1 MRRGLCRRLGLKDFK
16 GIRMVRSFH
25 RIAAVGLILA
35 ATPLAAQDAPS
46 TPTPPVAAKKPYQV
60 KAPFGAV
67 REDEYYWL
75 RDDTRKNPEMLAY
88 LTAENAYADAVLA
101 PTKPMQEALFKEIT
115 GRIKQDDSS
124 VPYLDNGYYY
134 YTRFE
139 VGGSYPIVARRK
151 GSMDAPEE
159 IILDQPD
166 MAKGANFFQIGG
178 RQVSPDNRLLAFAE
192 DKVGRRQF
200 VLKVKDLTTGKILED
215 AIPNVQPDFAWA
227 GDNKTIFY
235 IEKDP
240 VTLLGKRVKAHVLGT
255 PVSADR
261 LVYEE
266 KDDTYSIGLGTTS
279 SEKFI
284 CIYAG
289 KTVSDEQRCAP
300 AANPV
305 TFTVL
310 APRETDFLYGADHVG
325 DRWIIRTNW
334 NAPNYRLMTVP
345 DSTTG
350 AGKAAWKDVVPH
362 SANVFIENV
371 QPFDNYL
378 AIEERSGGNKRLRLL
393 GNDGKSSFVEADE
406 PAYSMGLSTNAETG
420 TDWVRY
426 SYNSLTTPSTVIEAN
441 MKTGER
447 RTLKVTPVPGYDAS
461 KYVTERV
468 WATARDGT
476 KVPVSLVYAKGFKKD
491 GTAPLFQYA
500 YGSYGYSTDPAF
512 SPMLPSLL
520 DRGMVYAIAHIRGG
534 QEMGRAWYDQGRMF
548 NKKNSFT
555 DFIDVTRYLVDQGYA
570 KKGRVAAMGGSA
582 GGLLMGGVTNMAP
595 QDYAAIVSLVPF
607 VDVVTTMLDPT
618 IPLTTGEYDEWGN
631 PENKASYDYML
642 SYSPYDQLKRGA
654 YPAIFVG
661 TGLWDSQVQYY
672 EPAKYVARLRT
683 LKTDAN
689 PLLFRTNMEAGHGGK
704 SGRFERFKEQAEY
717 LAFAL
722 DQLKVK

>member
-1 MRRGLCRRLGLKDFK
+1 MSCWLRRALIVSLATT
-16 GIRMVRSFH
+16 
-25 RIAAVGLILA
+25 AAPAL
-35 ATPLAAQDAPS
+35 AQDAPK
-46 TPTPPVAAKKPYQV
+46 PPVAAKKPHQV
-60 KAPFGAV
+60 KAPFGAT

-75 RDDTRKNPEMLAY
+75 RDDTRKNEEMLAY
-88 LTAENAYADAVLA
+88 LKAENAYADAVMA
-101 PTKPMQEALFKEIT
+101 PTKPVQEALYNEIV
-115 GRIKQDDSS
+115 GRIKQDDST
-124 VPYLDNGYYY
+124 VPYLDNGYWY

-139 VGGSYPIVARRK
+139 TGGNYPIVARRK
-151 GSMDAPEE
+151 GSMDAAEEVILNQPE
-159 IILDQPD
+159 
-166 MAKGANFFQIGG
+166 MAKGANFFSIGG
-178 RQVSPDNRLLAFAE
+178 RQVSPDNRLLAYAE
-192 DKVGRRQF
+192 DKIGRRQY
-200 VLKVKDLTTGKILED
+200 VLKVKDLTSGQTLSDE
-215 AIPNVQPDFAWA
+215 IPNAQPGFAWA

-255 PVSADR
+255 PVSQDR

-266 KDDTYSIGLGTTS
+266 KDDTFSLGIGTTS

-284 CIYAG
+284 CIYSG

-300 AANPV
+300 VDNPA
-305 TFTVL
+305 TFTVI
-310 APRETDFLYGADHVG
+310 APRERDFLYGADHVG
-325 DRWIIRTNW
+325 DRWVIRTNW
-334 NAPNYRLMTVP
+334 QAPNYRLMTVP
-345 DSTTG
+345 DKATG
-350 AGKAAWKDVVPH
+350 AGKAAWKDIVPH
-362 SANVFIENV
+362 SAEVFIEGV

-406 PAYSMGLSTNAETG
+406 PAYSMGLSTNAETA

-426 SYNSLTTPSTVIEAN
+426 TYNSLTTPATVIEAN

-447 RTLKVTPVPGYDAS
+447 KTLKVTPVPGYDKS

-476 KVPVSLVYAKGFKKD
+476 KVPVSLVYAKGFRKD

-500 YGSYGYSTDPAF
+500 YGSYGYSTDPGF

-534 QEMGRAWYDQGRMF
+534 QEMGRKWYDDGRMF

-555 DFIDVTRYLVDQGYA
+555 DFIDVTEYLVKQGYA

-595 QDYAAIVSLVPF
+595 QDYGAIISLVPF

-642 SYSPYDQLKRGA
+642 SYSPYDQLKAKA
-654 YPAIFVG
+654 YPPIFVG

-683 LKTDAN
+683 LKTDAH

-704 SGRFERFKEQAEY
+704 SGRFERFREQAEY